1 MQKKT
6 RIALAA
12 TAAVM
17 LAVGGVAGLAR
28 ADKGGMMGR
37 GHGHHTMMS
46 NMAERYDANQD
57 GKITQEEIDQ
67 NRAAWLTGA
76 DADKNAT
83 LSLDEFKI
91 LWLKAKQ
98 QEMVREFQ
106 FFDRDGNGQVTGDEY
121 KAPMAGL
128 VADMDQ
134 NQDGALSKDDHQ
146 RREGRGHRWM
156 RHGQGAGPAP
166 MEGEGENGGAG
177 QQ

>member
-6 RIALAA
+6 KIALAA
-12 TAAVM
+12 TAAVL
-17 LAVGGVAGLAR
+17 LAAGGVAGLAR
-28 ADKGGMMGR
+28 ADMGGGMGHGMGR
-37 GHGHHTMMS
+37 GHGSMMS
-46 NMAERYDANQD
+46 NMAERYDANTD

-67 NRAAWLTGA
+67 NRAAWLAEA

-106 FFDRDGNGQVTGDEY
+106 VFDRDGNGQVTGDEY

-134 NQDGALSKDDHQ
+134 NNDGALSKDDHQ
-146 RREGRGHRWM
+146 RRQGRGHRWM
-156 RHGQGAGPAP
+156 RHGQVGTNPDSHPPHGV
-166 MEGEGENGGAG
+166 GED
-177 QQ
+177 